1 MSLQRC
7 LDQARSLGVISAE
20 EHVTLSRR
28 YRAMIDQDG
37 LSNAEARDRMAKLI
51 KAEAD
56 QRERAALMTH
66 VAIDRLLMQMDG
78 WRDYM
83 GRRDEATALVHVL
96 ENLGESGTFMQDV
109 EGRREA
115 IARLALAELKD
126 LLREGRKG
134 AFSGDLR
141 RTFGAAKTRMDNIVR
156 EIHGQ
161 DTGDA
166 KAKQIAAAWSK
177 VVEDLRVRFNDAGGA
192 IGKLQGGYLPQ
203 SHNRLALLAMGRG
216 PWVEYM
222 MEPGRLD
229 RERMR
234 SNITGEKLTDSQLRE
249 ALEISWDRITTDG
262 YFDADVSAQPQG
274 MGAVYTQ
281 HVDHRF
287 IHFASP
293 DKWIEYNKRFGANGG
308 DIFAAMMSHVG
319 MMARD
324 IAQMEILGPN
334 PSRTLAYLKSH
345 LRSKAANIRS
355 NDVVL
360 AEQRDELKRLAGML
374 ARSNISQ
381 DQLIDRVH
389 NIHRQIDELRASRDY
404 RAYVAANDMGRDPG
418 TRAQR
423 YLDQYQKLIAELQEA
438 QDQLLAK
445 ERGDPN
451 PGDAAIEEQMRAL
464 LDDMREA
471 ISVATHR
478 PGDRAQSWVETKIRR
493 IEAMWD
499 QMRGNMTADPRRA
512 ARWSSVRNIMSSAAL
527 GSAVISSITDPAF
540 GQDMRLRM
548 GMAMKESN
556 FLRLIIAGLTEMI
569 TMGKREDAI
578 EAGFGID
585 AALRTL
591 HRQAREVKDI
601 DHRFWTGWLTDRN
614 LTWGGLLPWT
624 QAGKVVFD
632 MDAMR
637 FFGDLAKRD
646 WAALPAMT
654 QRMLAKNGIE
664 RGTWDRLRSVPLYR
678 GVDLRPADV
687 ARMDRELG
695 QLYLQMILRAQRFAI
710 PEATVQS
717 SSVITNMQAGTLGG
731 EIWRSMMQ
739 FKGFAVAVLML
750 HQLRIARELRAGEP
764 NTNPAAYAAT
774 MFITAAFLG
783 AVAIAL
789 KDIKD
794 GRDPR
799 KWLNE
804 KTWLD
809 PVFLTEAILQS
820 GGLGIY
826 GDFLRAS
833 ENRMGGGLGGTVIGP
848 LGGKIE
854 SLGRMGI
861 AGGRQAMGLGKPGDE
876 RAQEELVRF
885 FRSGVVPFS
894 NLPYTSVIFQRNVM
908 DQLQILADREA
919 YSAFARTVNKRQT
932 DYGQGYWYRP
942 GTTAPQRA
950 PDVSRVWATR

>member
-7 LDQARSLGVISAE
+7 LDQARAAGIISPAE
-20 EHVTLSRR
+20 HTTFSRR

-37 LSNAEARDRMAKLI
+37 LSNAEARDRMARQI

-66 VAIDRLLMQMDG
+66 VAIDRILMQIDG

-83 GRRDEATALVHVL
+83 GRRDEATALVHLL
-96 ENLGESGTFMQDV
+96 ENMGESGAFMQDV
-109 EGRREA
+109 EGRRET
-115 IARLALAELKD
+115 IARLALAEMKD

-134 AFSGDLR
+134 VITGDLR
-141 RTFGAAKTRMDNIVR
+141 RTFGTTKARMDNIVK

-161 DTGDA
+161 STGDEKAAQIA
-166 KAKQIAAAWSK
+166 KAWAAVA
-177 VVEDLRVRFNDAGGA
+177 ERLRVRFNDAGGA

-203 SHNRLALLAMGRG
+203 SHDRLALLAFKRG

-229 RERMR
+229 RERMM

-249 ALEISWDRITTDG
+249 ALEVSWDRITTDG

-281 HVDHRF
+281 HADHRF
-287 IHFASP
+287 IHFANP
-293 DKWIEYNKRFGANGG
+293 DKWIEYNGRFGASGG
-308 DIFAAMMSHVG
+308 DIFASMMNHIG

-334 PSRTLAYLKSH
+334 PSRSLAYVKSH
-345 LRSKAANIRS
+345 LRNKAANIRS

-360 AEQRDELKRLAGML
+360 AEQRDELKRLSGLL
-374 ARSNISQ
+374 ARGNESELELIDKVTEIHRRI
-381 DQLIDRVH
+381 DQLRGTRD
-389 NIHRQIDELRASRDY
+389 HRAYAATPTDQPLGPRASRY
-404 RAYVAANDMGRDPG
+404 RTAYE
-418 TRAQR
+418 
-423 YLDQYQKLIAELQEA
+423 KLIGELQEA
-438 QDQLLAK
+438 QTNLLARMRD
-445 ERGDPN
+445 EPN
-451 PGDAAIEEQMRAL
+451 PGDAAIEAQMRAL
-464 LDDMREA
+464 LDDMREV

-478 PGDRAQSWVETKIRR
+478 PGDRAQAWVETKIRR
-493 IEAMWD
+493 IDSMWD
-499 QMRGNMTADPRRA
+499 QMRGSKIGDPAVA
-512 ARWSSVRNIMSSAAL
+512 ARWSSARNVISSAAL

-548 GMAMKESN
+548 GMGMQQSG
-556 FLRLIIAGLTEMI
+556 FIRLLISVLTEMI

-578 EAGFGID
+578 EAGFGVD

-591 HRQAREVKDI
+591 HRQAREVRGV
-601 DHRFWTGWLTDRN
+601 DHRFWTGWLADRN

-624 QAGKVVFD
+624 QAGKVVFG

-637 FFGDLAKRD
+637 FFGDLAKQE
-646 WAALPAMT
+646 WTALPFMT
-654 QRMLAKNGIE
+654 QRLMTKNGID
-664 RGTWDRLRSVPLYR
+664 RQAWARLRNVPLHR

-687 ARMDRELG
+687 ARVDHDLG

-710 PEATVQS
+710 PETTVQS
-717 SSVITNMQAGTLGG
+717 PAIMQMGQAGTTGG
-731 EIWRSMMQ
+731 ELWRSMMQ
-739 FKGFAVAVLML
+739 FKGFAIAVLML

-764 NTNPAAYAAT
+764 GTTPAAYAAI

-783 AVAIAL
+783 AAAIAL
-789 KDIKD
+789 KDVKD

-799 KWLNE
+799 RWLNE

-809 PVFLTEAILQS
+809 PFFLTEAILQS

-833 ENRMGGGLGGTVIGP
+833 ENRMGGGLGGTVLGP

-854 SLGRMGI
+854 SGLRLGT
-861 AGGRQAMGLGKPGDE
+861 ATGRQAVGLGKPGDE

-908 DQLQILADREA
+908 DQLQILADRGA
-919 YSAFARTVNKRQT
+919 YTAFARTIGKRQA

-950 PDVSRVWATR
+950 PDLSRIWATQ

>member
-1 MSLQRC
+1 MSLLRC
-7 LDQARSLGVISAE
+7 LDQARSLGVISQE
-20 EHVTLSRR
+20 EHGALSRR
-28 YRAMIDQDG
+28 YRSMIDQDG
-37 LSNAEARDRMAKLI
+37 LSNAEARDRMAKQI

-96 ENLGESGTFMQDV
+96 ENMGESGAFMQDV
-109 EGRREA
+109 EGRRET
-115 IARLALAELKD
+115 ISRLALAELKD

-134 AFSGDLR
+134 VLTGDLR
-141 RTFGAAKTRMDNIVR
+141 RAFGATKARMDNIVQ
-156 EIHGQ
+156 EIHGHS
-161 DTGDA
+161 TGDD

-177 VVEDLRVRFNDAGGA
+177 VAEDLRVRFNDAGGA

-203 SHNRLALLAMGRG
+203 SHDRLALLAFKRG

-249 ALEISWDRITTDG
+249 ALEVSWDRITTDG
-262 YFDADVSAQPQG
+262 YFDADVSAQPGG

-281 HVDHRF
+281 HADHRF

-293 DKWIEYNKRFGANGG
+293 DKWIEYNGRFGANGG
-308 DIFAAMMSHVG
+308 DIFAAMMGHVG

-334 PSRTLAYLKSH
+334 PNRTLAYLKSH
-345 LRSKAANIRS
+345 LRNKAANIRS

-374 ARSNISQ
+374 ARANETQ
-381 DQLIDRVH
+381 DQIIDTVH
-389 NIHRQIDELRASRDY
+389 DIHRRIDELRASKDH
-404 RAYVAANDMGRDPG
+404 RAYTAATNLNRPLG
-418 TRAQR
+418 TRGKRYQAQ
-423 YLDQYQKLIAELQEA
+423 YEALIAKLQEA
-438 QDQLLAK
+438 QARLLER
-445 ERGDPN
+445 ERGEPN
-451 PGDAAIEEQMRAL
+451 PGDAAIEAQMQAL
-464 LDDMREA
+464 LDDMRDV

-478 PGDRAQSWVETKIRR
+478 PGDRAQSWVEIKIRR

-499 QMRGNMTADPRRA
+499 QMRGNKVGDPQVA

-548 GMAMKESN
+548 GMGMQQSG
-556 FLRLIIAGLTEMI
+556 FLRLLIAGLTEMI

-578 EAGFGID
+578 EAGFGVD

-591 HRQAREVKDI
+591 HRQAREAKDI

-637 FFGDLAKRD
+637 FFGDLAKQD
-646 WAALPAMT
+646 WSALPGMT
-654 QRMLAKNGIE
+654 QRLLAKNGIDQQA
-664 RGTWDRLRSVPLYR
+664 WARLRNVPLHR

-687 ARMDRELG
+687 ARIDRDLG

-717 SSVITNMQAGTLGG
+717 TAIMQMGQAGTLGG
-731 EIWRSMMQ
+731 ELWRSMMQ

-764 NTNPAAYAAT
+764 GTSPAAYAAT

-789 KDIKD
+789 KDVKD

-809 PVFLTEAILQS
+809 PFFLAEAILQS

-826 GDFLRAS
+826 GDFLRSA
-833 ENRMGGGLGGTVIGP
+833 ENRQGGGLGGTVLGP
-848 LGGKIE
+848 VGGKIE
-854 SLGRMGI
+854 SGLRLTT
-861 AGGRQAMGLGKPGDE
+861 ATGRQAMGLGKPGDE

-908 DQLQILADREA
+908 DQLQILADRDA
-919 YSAFARTVNKRQT
+919 YAAFSRTVNKRQT
-932 DYGQGYWYRP
+932 DYAQGYWYRP

-950 PDVSRVWATR
+950 PDLSRVLSTR